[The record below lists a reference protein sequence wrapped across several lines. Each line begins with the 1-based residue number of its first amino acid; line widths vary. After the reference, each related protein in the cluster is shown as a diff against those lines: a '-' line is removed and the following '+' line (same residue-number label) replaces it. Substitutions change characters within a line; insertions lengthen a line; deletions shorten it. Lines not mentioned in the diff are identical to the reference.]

1 MRGTRRRSLG
11 ISRALRQLVIFGV
24 GAAVWAA
31 LGAESRA
38 DESAR
43 LTVFPPA
50 IHLEGPDASQRL
62 IAQRTSPS
70 GEFQRELRSGL
81 EWSSSDESVVV
92 VRDGHAVAVA
102 DGEASLVARFGDA
115 ASDEGGASTP
125 VAVRV
130 RGTARPR
137 QVSFENHVLAV
148 LSKNGCNSGACH
160 GAIAGQNGFRLS
172 LRGYDPAADFRSITR
187 GARGRRVVR
196 AEPGRSL
203 LLTKPTGRL
212 PHKGGVLFEDG
223 SGDYDVVA
231 GWIAAGARPP
241 SPGAPRLEGIDLFPP
256 SVTLAPGD
264 EQQLIVVARYDDG
277 HREDV
282 TQWTKFEATR
292 SAVATVS
299 DDGNVTV
306 HGFGE
311 GAVTAWF
318 GSRIVV
324 ATITSPYDRTV
335 PAAAPVRNFIDEA
348 VGRKLASLR
357 IPVSPRADD
366 ATFLR
371 RAYLDTI
378 GVLPT
383 LGEVKAFLDDDR
395 LDKRDRLVDSLLER
409 DEFVDLWTYKL
420 SDLLLVSSRR
430 LQAPAMW
437 SYYRWI
443 RDRVAANAP
452 WDEFV
457 RELVTATGSTLEN
470 GATNFFVL
478 HEDPS
483 DMAETTSLAFL
494 GMAIGCAKCHNHPME
509 KWTNDQ
515 YFAMTNL
522 FARVR
527 MKDAGGSG
535 HRIVFNAPRGDVVQ
549 PLTGRPRPPQPLD
562 GEPLPLGSDV
572 ERRGHLASWLTSPEN
587 PYFTRAIANRIWAH
601 FLGVGLVERIDD
613 LRLTNPASNEELL
626 ASLAAYL
633 VEQRYDLRALMRAI
647 LRSET
652 YQRSS
657 EPVPGNE
664 TDSTFHSRFYPRRL
678 IAEVMLD
685 AWSQVTGVP
694 TRFANYP
701 EGWRAVQL
709 PDSNVGSYFLSSF
722 GRPERKLTCSC
733 ERSEE
738 PSVSQ
743 LLHIANGDTLN
754 GKLEAASSRIAAL
767 AASGADDRA
776 VVDELYLSALSRFP
790 SEEERTRLL
799 EALGEESGSDRA
811 SLIQD
816 VFWSVLSSR
825 AFLFQH

>member
-1 MRGTRRRSLG
+1 MRGTRPRG
-11 ISRALRQLVIFGV
+11 IGFSRALVPLVALSAW
-24 GAAVWAA
+24 GAIGSAPRAA
-31 LGAESRA
+31 EP
-38 DESAR
+38 AR
-43 LTVFPPA
+43 LTVFPPS

-62 IAQRTSPS
+62 VVQRTSQA
-70 GEFQRELRSGL
+70 GELGIEVRKGL

-92 VRDGHAVAVA
+92 VRDGQAVAVG
-102 DGEASLVARFGDA
+102 DGDASLVARSRDL
-115 ASDEGGASTP
+115 ASRAGAESAP
-125 VAVRV
+125 VTVRV

-160 GAIAGQNGFRLS
+160 GAIAGQNGFQLS
-172 LRGYDPAADFRSITR
+172 LRGYDPAGDFRTITR

-212 PHKGGVLFEDG
+212 PHKGGVLIEEG
-223 SGDYDVVA
+223 SDDYDVVA
-231 GWIAAGARPP
+231 QWIAAGARPP
-241 SPGAPRLEGIDLFPP
+241 SPSAPRLVGVDLFPP
-256 SVTLAPGD
+256 NVTLAPGD
-264 EQQLIVVARYDDG
+264 EQQLVVVARYDDD

-306 HGFGE
+306 QGFGE

-324 ATITSPYDRTV
+324 ATITSPYDRPV
-335 PAAAPVRNFIDEA
+335 PAAAPVRNFIDED

-357 IPVSPRADD
+357 IPASPRADD

-371 RAYLDTI
+371 RAFLDTI

-383 LGEVKAFLDDDR
+383 PDEVKAFREEDSP
-395 LDKRDRLVDSLLER
+395 DKRDRLIDSLLER

-527 MKDAGGSG
+527 MKDAGGAG

-562 GEPLPLGSDV
+562 GEPLPFDSSV

-601 FLGVGLVERIDD
+601 FLGVGLVERVDD
-613 LRLTNPASNEELL
+613 LRLTNPSSNEELL

-647 LRSET
+647 LRSEA

-664 TDSTFHSRFYPRRL
+664 TDSTFYSRFYPRRL

-743 LLHIANGDTLN
+743 VLHIANGDTLN
-754 GKLEAASSRIAAL
+754 GKLEAANSRLAAL
-767 AASGADDRA
+767 ATSGADDRS
-776 VVDELYLSALSRFP
+776 VVEELYLRALSRYP
-790 SEEERTRLL
+790 SEEERTRTL
-799 EALGEESGSDRA
+799 EMLEEGVGSDRA

-816 VFWSVLSSR
+816 LFWSVLSSR